1 MTYSQ
6 PITLFGGTFNPPH
19 WGHIKP
25 LKQAM
30 QALDI
35 TRVGLMPCNI
45 PPHKQRL
52 KISNQHRLAM
62 LQIICKLETS
72 LYIESIELESDEVSF
87 TFNTLQKLK
96 KNNQQSL
103 CFVMGADS
111 FQSFETWHRWQEI
124 LQLCNIIV
132 LNRDNQPLKR
142 LKEVTQYISCGPHD
156 VVSLADKQ
164 VLSTNNGIVVS
175 CHFPNVAVSSTLIRD
190 KLEQKDYP
198 YLETGEVLPL
208 EVLKYIKQHQL
219 YERKIP

>member
-35 TRVGLMPCNI
+35 ERVGLMPCNI

-62 LQIICKLETS
+62 LQIICKLEPS
-72 LYIESIELESDEVSF
+72 FYIESIELESNEVSF

-132 LNRDNQPLKR
+132 LNRHNQPLKR

-156 VVSLADKQ
+156 AVSLANKQ
-164 VLSTNNGIVVS
+164 ALSTNNGIVVS

-208 EVLKYIKQHQL
+208 EVLKYIKQHHL
-219 YERKIP
+219 YE

>member
-1 MTYSQ
+1 MTQSTT
-6 PITLFGGTFNPPH
+6 ITLFGGTFNPPH

-35 TRVGLMPCNI
+35 ARVGLMPCNI
-45 PPHKQRL
+45 PPHKQCL
-52 KISNQHRLAM
+52 KISNRHRLAM
-62 LQIICKLETS
+62 LQIVCKLEPW
-72 LYIESIELESDEVSF
+72 LYIEDIELKSNEVSF
-87 TFNTLQKLK
+87 TINTLQKLK
-96 KNNQQSL
+96 KKNQQSIF
-103 CFVMGADS
+103 FVMGEDS
-111 FQSFETWHRWQEI
+111 FQSFETWYRWQDI

-142 LKEVTQYISCGPHD
+142 LKEVTQFISCGPHD
-156 VVSLADKQ
+156 AVSLADKQ
-164 VLSTNNGIVVS
+164 ALSTNNGIVVS

-198 YLETGEVLPL
+198 YLETGELLPL
-208 EVLKYIKQHQL
+208 EVLNYIKQHQL